1 MGSRFENLF
10 MFMADVN
17 DTWIYSSFATAE
29 QDNKARVELAQKRVL
44 LGWYAQGSVGRK
56 IQVA

>member
-1 MGSRFENLF
+1 

-17 DTWIYSSFATAE
+17 DTWIFSSFATAE

-44 LGWYAQGSVGRK
+44 LGWYAQGRIGRK